1 MYNGDMAKRVTI
13 HDVAKEAGVSLQ
25 TVSRVLNNRPDVSA
39 ATRQRVLE
47 IIQNL
52 GFQPDT
58 AARSL
63 RGRSGCIGVVASGLE
78 YFGPAGIL
86 TGVERE
92 ASQNGHSLFLRL
104 VKDPADSNA
113 EPILNELIAH
123 RVEGLMWLTPE
134 IGDNRQWIER
144 LVPELPVPVVFIS
157 TRPRPGIA
165 VLDIDNEFGARLATQ
180 HLINQGYR
188 HIATITGPDSWWD
201 ATGRLIGWRETMQEA
216 GLPVEPRQIAC
227 GDWTI
232 RSGEAAILILLE
244 QYPEMEAVFAAND
257 QMALG
262 VLQTLVRLGKR
273 VPQDIAIV
281 GFDDIP
287 EAVYFIPP
295 LTTIRQDLTE
305 LGGKAY
311 RTLCRMITAH
321 QNRQPVAV
329 ESELVKPVLVI
340 RQSSLRTRQAVAY

>member
-1 MYNGDMAKRVTI
+1 MAKRVTI
-13 HDVAKEAGVSLQ
+13 HDVASEAGVSLQ

-47 IIQNL
+47 IIRRL
-52 GFQPDT
+52 GFQPDY

-78 YFGPAGIL
+78 YFGPSGIL

-92 ASQNGHSLFLRL
+92 AGHNGYSLFLRL
-104 VKDPADSNA
+104 IEDPSSGDV
-113 EPILNELIAH
+113 EIILNELLSH
-123 RVEGLMWLTPE
+123 RVEGIIWVSPE
-134 IGDNRQWIER
+134 IGSNRQWIET
-144 LVPELPVPVVFIS
+144 LCPGLPVPVVFIS

-165 VLDIDNEFGARLATQ
+165 VLDIDNVHGARLATQ
-180 HLINQGYR
+180 HLINQGYQ
-188 HIATITGPDSWWD
+188 HIATISGPDEWWD
-201 ATGRLIGWRETMQEA
+201 ARGRLSGWQEAMQEA
-216 GLPVEPRQIAC
+216 GLPADARQVTS

-232 RSGEAAILILLE
+232 RSGETGIITLLE
-244 QYPEMEAVFAAND
+244 QYPEMQAVFAAND

-262 VLQTLVRLGKR
+262 VLQTLVRMGKR

-295 LTTIRQDLTE
+295 LTTIRQDLLQ
-305 LGGKAY
+305 LGGMAHKA
-311 RTLCRMITAH
+311 LCRMIAAH
-321 QNRQPVAV
+321 RNNQALVLDT
-329 ESELVKPVLVI
+329 ELVKPTLVI
-340 RQSSLRTRQAVAY
+340 RQSSLRSLAE

>member
-1 MYNGDMAKRVTI
+1 MAKRVTI
-13 HDVAKEAGVSLQ
+13 HDVAAEAGVSLQ

-39 ATRQRVLE
+39 ATRKRVLE
-47 IIQNL
+47 IIKNL

-92 ASQNGHSLFLRL
+92 ASHHGHSLFLRL
-104 VKDPADSNA
+104 IEDPQNGDAPA
-113 EPILNELIAH
+113 ILNELLSH
-123 RVEGLMWLTPE
+123 RVEGIIWAVPE
-134 IGDNRQWIER
+134 IGNNRQWISEV
-144 LVPELPVPVVFIS
+144 VPGLQVPVVFIS
-157 TRPRPGIA
+157 TRPRQGVS
-165 VLDIDNEFGARLATQ
+165 VLDIDNEYGARLATQ
-180 HLINQGYR
+180 HLINQGYQ
-188 HIATITGPDSWWD
+188 HIATITGPDDWWD
-201 ATGRLIGWRETMQEA
+201 AHGRLVGWQASMQEA
-216 GLPVEPRQIAC
+216 GLLAEARQVAC

-232 RSGEAAILILLE
+232 RSGEMGILTLLE
-244 QYPEMEAVFAAND
+244 GYPEMEAVFAAND

-262 VLQTLVRLGKR
+262 VLQTLVRMGKR

-295 LTTIRQDLTE
+295 LTTIRQDLTQ
-305 LGGKAY
+305 LGGMAHKS
-311 RTLCRMITAH
+311 LCRMITAH
-321 QNRQPVAV
+321 NNHQPVLV
-329 ESELVKPVLVI
+329 ETELVKPELVI
-340 RQSSLRTRQAVAY
+340 RQSSLRTRVAAEF

>member
-1 MYNGDMAKRVTI
+1 MGTMAKRVTI
-13 HDVAKEAGVSLQ
+13 HDVASEAGVSLQ

-47 IIQNL
+47 IIRRL

-78 YFGPAGIL
+78 YFGPSGIL

-92 ASQNGHSLFLRL
+92 ASRNGHSLFLRL
-104 VKDPADSNA
+104 IEDPRNGEVEA
-113 EPILNELIAH
+113 ILNELLSH
-123 RVEGLMWLTPE
+123 RVEGIIWAVPE
-134 IGDNRQWIER
+134 IDGNRQWVETMSSG
-144 LVPELPVPVVFIS
+144 LQVPLVFIS
-157 TRPRPGIA
+157 TQPRPGIS
-165 VLDIDNEFGARLATQ
+165 VLDIDNVHGARLATQ
-180 HLINQGYR
+180 HLINQGYEK
-188 HIATITGPDSWWD
+188 IGIITGPDDWWD
-201 ATGRLIGWRETMQEA
+201 ARGRVSGWKATMQEA
-216 GLPVEPRQIAC
+216 GLPVEDRQIVG

-232 RSGEAAILILLE
+232 RSGEMGILTLLE
-244 QYPEMEAVFAAND
+244 QYPGMQAVFAAND

-262 VLQTLVRLGKR
+262 VLQTLVRMGKR

-295 LTTIRQDLTE
+295 LTTIRQDLIH
-305 LGGKAY
+305 LGGMAHK
-311 RTLCRMITAH
+311 TLCRMISAH
-321 QNRQPVAV
+321 HNRQPVTMDTQ
-329 ESELVKPVLVI
+329 LVKPVLII
-340 RQSSLRTRQAVAY
+340 RQSSLRA

>member
-1 MYNGDMAKRVTI
+1 MAKRVTI
-13 HDVAKEAGVSLQ
+13 HDVAFEAGVSLQ

-39 ATRQRVLE
+39 QTRQRVRE
-47 IIQNL
+47 IIDRL

-86 TGVERE
+86 TGLERE
-92 ASQNGHSLFLRL
+92 ASRNGHSLFLKL
-104 VKDPADSNA
+104 IEDPHNGDAAAIIND
-113 EPILNELIAH
+113 LLAH
-123 RVEGLMWLTPE
+123 RVEGIIWAVPE
-134 IGDNRQWIER
+134 IGENRQWVDTLGQNLQI
-144 LVPELPVPVVFIS
+144 PVVFIS

-165 VLDIDNEFGARLATQ
+165 VLDIDNQYGAQLATQ
-180 HLINQGYR
+180 HLINQGYQ
-188 HIATITGPDSWWD
+188 HIAMITGPDEWWD
-201 ATGRLIGWRETMQEA
+201 AHGRLVGWQKTMQAA
-216 GLPVEPRQIAC
+216 GLPASERQTAP

-232 RSGEAAILILLE
+232 RSGELGILALLE
-244 QYPEMEAVFAAND
+244 QYAEVEAVFAAND

-295 LTTIRQDLTE
+295 LTTIRQDLNQ
-305 LGGKAY
+305 LGAMAY
-311 RTLCRMITAH
+311 RALCRMISAAS
-321 QNRQPVAV
+321 NRQPLLI
-329 ESELVKPVLVI
+329 ETELVKPSLVI
-340 RQSSLRTRQAVAY
+340 RQSSLRDRQT